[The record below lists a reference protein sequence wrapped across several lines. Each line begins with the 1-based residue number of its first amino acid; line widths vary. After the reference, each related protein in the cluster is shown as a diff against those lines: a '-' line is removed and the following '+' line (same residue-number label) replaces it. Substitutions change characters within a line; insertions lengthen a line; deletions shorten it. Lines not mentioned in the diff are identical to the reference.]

1 MVDLARRV
9 GRIDDP
15 AARQAIAKAHINDT
29 AQYHL
34 GRRVFA
40 RLTASSEPQPAIA
53 SYGKLA
59 SGTFAPIRAQ
69 LGLDIAGAEAL
80 VWPHGDELPEATI
93 NFMNGRMGS
102 IAAGTNEMMRN
113 GIGERVLGLP
123 REPSFD
129 SQKPFA
135 EVLRDARSWSGKVG

>member
-1 MVDLARRV
+1 MVELARRV

-15 AARQAIAKAHINDT
+15 AARQAIARAHINDT
-29 AQYHL
+29 AQFHL
-34 GRRVFA
+34 ARRVFA
-40 RLTASSEPQPAIA
+40 RLTASAEPQPAIA

-59 SGTFAPIRAQ
+59 SGTFAPVRAQ

-80 VWPHGDELPEATI
+80 VWEPSAPLPAPTI
-93 NFMNGRMGS
+93 NFLNGRQGS

-135 EVLRDARSWSGKVG
+135 EVLRDARSWNGKVG